1 MNVHS
6 YYINLDNAQDRRTFL
21 EKNFY
26 QTHPNNSFLER
37 VAAVDVNDVIERKV
51 VGQLSDRE
59 KACYLSHTLALE
71 KSLANQEHAFIL
83 EDDAY
88 FGEHSKRLI
97 LESLAALEGMEWDIL
112 YADIGLTNP
121 GDMTNFFSLRKELV
135 DHSRAT
141 WRVLKLAHIAYVGA
155 SAYIVNAKS
164 KQKIAHYLRNQVR
177 LDLPFDLEL
186 RRLVWEQQIH
196 AYVIF
201 PFATTLSPM
210 ADISQIQLKQT
221 EVIELVWNA
230 FRRLVWFES
239 ESDTTKVNQTLELL
253 RSRVADNKSEVMGNI
268 MALALADQFGK
279 K

>member
-6 YYINLDNAQDRRTFL
+6 YYINLDNAQERRKLL

-26 QTHPNNSFLER
+26 QTHPSNTYLER
-37 VAAVDVNDVIERKV
+37 VAAVNVNDVIKRKV
-51 VGQLSDRE
+51 AGRLSDRE

-71 KSLANQEHAFIL
+71 KSLENQEHVFIL
-83 EDDAY
+83 EDDTF
-88 FGEHSKRLI
+88 FGQHSQRLI
-97 LESLAALEGMEWDIL
+97 LESLASIAGMEWDVL

-121 GDMTNFFSLRKELV
+121 GDMTNFFTLKKELV
-135 DHSRAT
+135 DQSRST
-141 WRVLKLAHIAYVGA
+141 WRVLKLEQIAYVGA
-155 SAYIVNAKS
+155 SAYIVNSKS
-164 KQKIAHYLRNQVR
+164 KQKIAHYLCNQTC
-177 LDLPFDLEL
+177 LDIPFDLEL
-186 RRLVWEQQIH
+186 RRLVWEKQIH
-196 AYVIF
+196 AHVIF

-230 FRRLVWFES
+230 FRRLVWFET
-239 ESDTTKVNQTLELL
+239 EPDTTKVNQMLELL
-253 RSRVADNKSEVMGNI
+253 RSRVADSRSEVMGNI

>member
-59 KACYLSHTLALE
+59 KACYVSHTLALE
-71 KSLANQEHAFIL
+71 KSLENQEHAFIL

-97 LESLAALEGMEWDIL
+97 LESLAALEGLEWDVL

-121 GDMTNFFSLRKELV
+121 ADMTNFFSLRKELV

-141 WRVLKLAHIAYVGA
+141 WRVLKLANIAYVGA

-239 ESDTTKVNQTLELL
+239 EPDTAKVNQMLGLL
-253 RSRVADNKSEVMGNI
+253 RSRVADSKSEVMGNI

>member
-6 YYINLDNAQDRRTFL
+6 YYINLDNAQERRASL

-26 QTHPNNSFLER
+26 QTHPRTSFLER
-37 VAAVDVNDVIERKV
+37 VAAANVNDVIEQKI
-51 VGQLSDRE
+51 VGRLSDKE

-71 KSLANQEHAFIL
+71 KSLENQEHAFIL
-83 EDDAY
+83 EDDTF
-88 FGEHSKRLI
+88 FGEHSQSLI
-97 LESLAALEGMEWDIL
+97 LESLASLEGRDWDVL
-112 YADIGLTNP
+112 YADVGLTNP
-121 GDMTNFFSLRKELV
+121 GDMVNFFSLRKELV
-135 DHSRAT
+135 DQSRAT
-141 WRVLKLAHIAYVGA
+141 WRVLKLEQIAYVGA
-155 SAYIVNAKS
+155 SAYIVNSKS
-164 KQKIAHYLRNQVR
+164 KQKIAHYLRNQTS
-177 LDLPFDLEL
+177 LDIPYDLEL
-186 RRLVWEQQIH
+186 RRLVWEKQIH

-210 ADISQIQLKQT
+210 ADVSQIQLKQT

-239 ESDTTKVNQTLELL
+239 DRDTTKVNQMLGLL
-253 RSRVADNKSEVMGNI
+253 RTRVADSKSEVMGNI